1 MNRTA
6 LEFVVDA
13 SLKTRVE
20 ERLRQSAGEALAR
33 LIVAPIDGTPRYRI
47 TALITDAMAAAVM
60 KAVMNELDKSG

>member
-13 SLKTRVE
+13 SVKARVE
-20 ERLRQSAGEALAR
+20 ERLRHTAGEALTR
-33 LIVAPIDGTPRYRI
+33 LIVAPVDGTPRYKI
-47 TALITDAMAAAVM
+47 TAVVSDAMAAAVM